1 MGVKVSVSISHGP
14 DECALEKYPPPKSF
28 LQEMSHPASCEAS
41 LYQITAGMGL
51 GESPLAR
58 GT

>member
-28 LQEMSHPASCEAS
+28 LQGMSHPASCEAS
-41 LYQITAGMGL
+41 LHQITAGTGL
-51 GESPLAR
+51 AESLLVR